1 MVEYSMVCPHSG
13 TLYCY
18 RQKYFRSKLCA
29 VEGFPLSV
37 RVYVCA
43 KSFPLYPTLQPYGL
57 CQVPLSTGLSKQE
70 YAFLQGISPTQG
82 SNPRLLRLLRWQVGY
97 LFFTT
102 STSWEAIGCGGIQ
115 MAVSKCEATGCF

>member
-1 MVEYSMVCPHSG
+1 MGAHQWKMVEYSMVCPHSG

-37 RVYVCA
+37 RVCVCA

-82 SNPRLLRLLRWQVGY
+82 SNPRLLRLLRWKASSLPLVPPGEPSECTQV
-97 LFFTT
+97 
-102 STSWEAIGCGGIQ
+102 
-115 MAVSKCEATGCF
+115 KCTAEHR